1 MASWLRKCIAWLGRN
16 GKEESGKERR
26 DTVRYTITLETS
38 CRLLAMV
45 QGEPNPVRVRN
56 ISAGGISL
64 VLQNEVPADTLLDIE
79 LLNRPQMF
87 LCKLQVRITYRV
99 EHPTG
104 DWIIGGAFTRRLE
117 DGELKSLLA

>member
-1 MASWLRKCIAWLGRN
+1 MASWLQKCWAWLGRDQ
-16 GKEESGKERR
+16 KEQSEKERR

-45 QGEPNPVRVRN
+45 QGEVNPIRVRN

-64 VLQNEVPADTLLDIE
+64 VLQNEVPADTLLEIE

-87 LCKLQVRITYRV
+87 LCKLQVKITYRV

-104 DWIIGGAFTRRLE
+104 DWIIGGAFTRRLSDE
-117 DGELKSLLA
+117 ELKLLLG